1 MPMLFPNGARDLPP
15 RCIQKGDPS
24 LRLKNGS
31 AQGDTNGVAQ
41 RWWNHLVRG
50 DFFANLISYRDA
62 RRDKR
67 KRVNTP

>member
-1 MPMLFPNGARDLPP
+1 MPRASPQRGQGSPP

-24 LRLKNGS
+24 LNLKNGS